1 MNLQSTDISQGDL
14 PKKDLSNL
22 QDQELFQVAFS
33 IHWTSSLIENYVLQ
47 LLEEAY
53 HYKRPKDRQG
63 KSEMFRVS
71 KCETWLSIFLSEQHL
86 FDFGDPI
93 EKGATVNLLTHFS
106 LNKQK
111 LLRITKCTLGS
122 HSTF

>member
-71 KCETWLSIFLSEQHL
+71 KCDTW
-86 FDFGDPI
+86 
-93 EKGATVNLLTHFS
+93 
-106 LNKQK
+106 
-111 LLRITKCTLGS
+111 
-122 HSTF
+122 